1 MAAPTYMCPTCG
13 SEVVVG
19 EACPGCV
26 PAKLK
31 RKKKRGP
38 VARRKPRSWKQDS
51 IYDGLAI
58 PDDEFDYEEFIER
71 EFGNKPH
78 RLVGIKWYW
87 WVTGVGLLVLIIA
100 LILTSEW

>member
-1 MAAPTYMCPTCG
+1 MAVHSYMCPTCG

-26 PAKLK
+26 PARVK
-31 RKKKRGP
+31 RKEKRERVP
-38 VARRKPRSWKQDS
+38 RRKQRSWEQDS
-51 IYDGLAI
+51 IYNGLAI

-78 RLVGIKWYW
+78 RQIGIKWYW
-87 WVTGVGLLVLIIA
+87 WVTALVL
-100 LILTSEW
+100 LILMVGGIVSLIF